1 MNYVCI
7 DLNNQFSQISY
18 FNEKMK
24 EPITLS
30 GKIGSTR
37 YLIPTALRKK
47 KGLGQWFF
55 SEEQMQDSIV
65 VDGLLGR
72 ALKNEEVLCDDEF
85 IDARIIFSIFI
96 RKLLSLSVA
105 AGCNKNNS
113 IIVFTL
119 ELVNKEIVDLLTAIG
134 EQLDI
139 NGQQMRICT
148 YEESFA
154 HYVMNQDKNV
164 YANEVLLY
172 EYRPPFFMQ
181 YRMTQDRGIMP
192 KILSIEKRQSF
203 VFEEMDQLSVQTTQD
218 ELFYQVA
225 ANSLNGKVVSSIFL
239 VGNGFEGDWMD
250 KSKQKICQGRRVFLG
265 QNLFSKGGCFYG
277 QWEHDREEKR
287 ESVKYLYLSEMKSQY
302 NFCVLIQSNEGII
315 PVPLLD
321 AGKNWQD
328 SKGSLSLILAES
340 QGNVALDFVL
350 KNLKGKTVSEYR
362 LDLDGIANRPDKATR
377 IKINGWMNENQDIHI
392 NVRDCGFGH
401 SYPST
406 GKEWEAVYE
415 QMDIKQ

>member
-47 KGLGQWFF
+47 KGLSQWFF
-55 SEEQMQDSIV
+55 AEEQMQDSIV
-65 VDGLLGR
+65 IDGLLER
-72 ALKNEEVLCDDEF
+72 ALKKEEIFCDEELFDT
-85 IDARIIFSIFI
+85 RIIFSVFI
-96 RKLLSLSVA
+96 RKLLSLSAA
-105 AGCNKNNS
+105 AGCSKNNS
-113 IIVFTL
+113 IFVFTL
-119 ELVNKEIVDLLTAIG
+119 ELVNEEIVNLLTSIS

-139 NGQQMRICT
+139 HDEQMRICT

-154 HYVMNQDKNV
+154 NYVMNQDKNV

-172 EYRPPFFMQ
+172 EYRPPFFKQ
-181 YRMTQDRGIMP
+181 YRLTQDRGMIP
-192 KILSIEKRQSF
+192 VILSIEKRQSF
-203 VFEEMDQLSVQTTQD
+203 VFEEMNQLSVQTTQD

-225 ANSLNGKVVSSIFL
+225 LNSLNGKVVSSIFL
-239 VGNGFEGDWMD
+239 VGNGFDGDWME

-277 QWEHDREEKR
+277 KWEYDREEKK
-287 ESVKYLYLSEMKSQY
+287 ESAKYLYLSEMKSQY
-302 NFCVLIQSNEGII
+302 NFCVLVQSNEGII

-328 SKGSLSLILAES
+328 AKGSISLILAES
-340 QGNVALDFVL
+340 QGSASLDFVL
-350 KNLKGKTVSEYR
+350 KNLKGYTVSEYR
-362 LDLDGIANRPDKATR
+362 LNLDGIANRPDKATR
-377 IKINGWMNENQDIHI
+377 IKINGWMNEKHDIHI
-392 NVRDCGFGH
+392 KVSDCGFGF

-406 GKEWEAVYE
+406 GKEWEVVYE
-415 QMDIKQ
+415 QMDIK

>member
-1 MNYVCI
+1 V
-7 DLNNQFSQISY
+7 
-18 FNEKMK
+18 
-24 EPITLS
+24 
-30 GKIGSTR
+30 
-37 YLIPTALRKK
+37 
-47 KGLGQWFF
+47 
-55 SEEQMQDSIV
+55 
-65 VDGLLGR
+65 
-72 ALKNEEVLCDDEF
+72 
-85 IDARIIFSIFI
+85 
-96 RKLLSLSVA
+96 
-105 AGCNKNNS
+105 
-113 IIVFTL
+113 
-119 ELVNKEIVDLLTAIG
+119 
-134 EQLDI
+134 
-139 NGQQMRICT
+139 
-148 YEESFA
+148 
-154 HYVMNQDKNV
+154 
-164 YANEVLLY
+164 
-172 EYRPPFFMQ
+172 
-181 YRMTQDRGIMP
+181 P

-302 NFCVLIQSNEGII
+302 NFCVLIQSNQGII

-362 LDLDGIANRPDKATR
+362 LDLDGIANRPDKAIR

-392 NVRDCGFGH
+392 NVRDCGLGH